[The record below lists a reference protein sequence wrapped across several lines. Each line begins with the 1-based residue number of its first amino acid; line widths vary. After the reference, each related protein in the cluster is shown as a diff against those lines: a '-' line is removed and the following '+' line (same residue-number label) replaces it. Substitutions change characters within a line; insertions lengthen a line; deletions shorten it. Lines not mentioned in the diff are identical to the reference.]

1 MDVSLTLLLAL
12 TLVGLAGLV
21 GERIRLERRRKV
33 IPLLIAVTGTRG
45 KSSVTRMLAA
55 VLRVGGRRVLAKTTG
70 SEATL
75 VLPDG
80 SERKIRRRGPP
91 SIIEQKRIIKLAA
104 QLGVDAAVIEVMSIH
119 PENHVVES
127 RRLLK
132 PDLVLVTNF
141 RVDHTAALGATREAV
156 ASVLAL
162 DVPPGARVLVSRSE
176 CLPTFRTS
184 VEDEGGELIEVPAGK
199 SSTLRGGDPTAA
211 TYRFGENLDLV
222 WAAAQALG
230 IDDRS
235 IHAGIDR
242 SRGDIGSLRVWR
254 HQQDGLQPCFL
265 VNAFAVNDPESTAL
279 VFDRVTGA
287 LKREADLCVGLLSL
301 RPDRGDRTLQWLTA
315 LREGFLER
323 FERLYVMGLHARAFE
338 RRLKRASRRTSVE
351 VLEVKGPEETTRMV
365 MSSIR
370 QARGLVFG
378 FGNMAGPGEALI
390 AHWNAIGE
398 PFEV

>member
-1 MDVSLTLLLAL
+1 VSLILLLAL
-12 TLVGLAGLV
+12 AAIALAGLV
-21 GERIRLERRRKV
+21 GERIRLDRHRNA

-55 VLRVGGRRVLAKTTG
+55 VFRESGRRVLAKTTG

-80 SERKIRRRGPP
+80 SEEEVRRRGPP

-104 QLGVDAAVIEVMSIH
+104 QLCVDAAIIEVMSIH
-119 PENHVVES
+119 PENHLVET

-132 PDLVLVTNF
+132 PDMVLVTNF

-162 DVPPGARVLVSRSE
+162 DVPPGARVLVPRSE

-184 VEDEGGELIEVPAGK
+184 VEDEGGELIEVSAG
-199 SSTLRGGDPTAA
+199 TGATPRDGDPVTA

-235 IHAGIDR
+235 IRAGIDR

-254 HQQDGLQPCFL
+254 YQQDVSQLCFL

-287 LKREADLCVGLLSL
+287 LGREMDLCVGLLSL

-323 FERLYVMGLHARAFE
+323 FDHLYVMGLHAQALE
-338 RRLKRASRRTSVE
+338 RRLKRFSRRTPVE
-351 VLEVKGPEETTRMV
+351 ALEVKGPEETTRTV
-365 MSSIR
+365 LPSIR
-370 QARGLVFG
+370 EARGLVFG
-378 FGNMAGPGEALI
+378 FGNMVGPGEGLI